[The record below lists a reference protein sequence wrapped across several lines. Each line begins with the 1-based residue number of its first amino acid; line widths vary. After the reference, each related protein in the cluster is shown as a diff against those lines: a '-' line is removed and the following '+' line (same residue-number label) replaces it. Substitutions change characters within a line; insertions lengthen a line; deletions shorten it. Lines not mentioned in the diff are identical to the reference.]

1 MIIFENSL
9 DKTYYCIRLQTA
21 RKNTTKYNLQID
33 NSSYQTNEYWKNHKG
48 VAITKDIFIIDKEI
62 LEANVDQNIY
72 QETLPLNKSDKY
84 LIINDLERRINSN
97 PPDLNILKISNNLE
111 NNLVLYTTKG
121 LINNQLNSIFYSN
134 IDKTTK
140 IIMLIILINLNF
152 LMIQTRQI

>member
-1 MIIFENSL
+1 M
-9 DKTYYCIRLQTA
+9 T
-21 RKNTTKYNLQID
+21 
-33 NSSYQTNEYWKNHKG
+33 
-48 VAITKDIFIIDKEI
+48 ITKDIFIIDKEI

-72 QETLPLNKSDKY
+72 QEILPLNKSDKY

>member
-1 MIIFENSL
+1 M
-9 DKTYYCIRLQTA
+9 T
-21 RKNTTKYNLQID
+21 
-33 NSSYQTNEYWKNHKG
+33 
-48 VAITKDIFIIDKEI
+48 ITKDIFIIDKEI

-140 IIMLIILINLNF
+140 NNYVNNFNKSQFLNDTNTSNIEYTKQALKNIKLCINKAKELIILILNIF
-152 LMIQTRQI
+152 